1 MKRIKLKDRK
11 LPTYSKGEEIFNM
24 VTHIVG
30 GGLGVIALIS
40 CIIVAAIHNNS
51 MGIISGIIYGLSL
64 IEMYT
69 ISSIYHG
76 LSPNKR
82 ISKRVMQV
90 LDHCSVFFL
99 IAGSYTPFALC
110 TFMQYDKTLGL
121 IIFIAIWLFAAFGI
135 TLNSIDLKR
144 YRVISAFIYMFM
156 GWMII
161 FKAYLLPELLGVL
174 GTILLVSGGI
184 LYTIGAILYGVGIHH
199 KWMHS
204 VFHIFIVLGSLA
216 QFLCIILYV
225 M

>member
-40 CIIVAAIHNNS
+40 CIIVSIIHHNP
-51 MGIISGIIYGLSL
+51 MGILSSIIYGLSL

-69 ISSIYHG
+69 MSSIYHG
-76 LSPNKR
+76 LSPK
-82 ISKRVMQV
+82 KDTAKKVMQI

-110 TFMQYDKTLGL
+110 TFMNYDKTLGWSIFG
-121 IIFIAIWLFAAFGI
+121 IIWALAALGI

-144 YRVISAFIYMFM
+144 YRVFSAFCYMSM
-156 GWMII
+156 GWLII
-161 FKAYLLPELLGVL
+161 FKAYLLPTLLGIP
-174 GTILLVSGGI
+174 GTVLLVSGGI
-184 LYTIGAILYGVGIHH
+184 SYTIGAILYGVGIHK

-204 VFHIFIVLGSLA
+204 IFHMFIVLASIL

-225 M
+225 L

>member
-40 CIIVAAIHNNS
+40 CIIVAAIHNNT
-51 MGIISGIIYGLSL
+51 MGILSGIIYGLSL
-64 IEMYT
+64 IELYT
-69 ISSIYHG
+69 MSSIYHG
-76 LSPNKR
+76 LSSNKDTA
-82 ISKRVMQV
+82 KKV
-90 LDHCSVFFL
+90 LQIIDHCSVFFL

-110 TFMQYDKTLGL
+110 TFMNYDKGLGWT
-121 IIFIAIWLFAAFGI
+121 IFAAIWGLAALGI
-135 TLNSIDLKR
+135 ILNSIDLKR
-144 YRVISAFIYMFM
+144 YRAVSAFIYMFM

-161 FKAYLLPELLGVL
+161 FKAYLLPTLLGIP

-184 LYTIGAILYGVGIHH
+184 LYTIGAILYGVGIKH

-204 VFHIFIVLGSLA
+204 VFHLFIVFGSIA
-216 QFLCIILYV
+216 QYFCIILYV